1 MNQQTQEKIYVI
13 GTQEKNIKA
22 LLSVGRFYALDGSYG
37 KTIYMDASHPHIIS
51 IFGKRG
57 YGKSYTLGVL
67 IEELAK
73 VDRNIRNDLSVII
86 IDTLG
91 IFWTM
96 IYPNIDEKNI
106 LEKWNKEPT
115 SIKMNL
121 LSPEIKKNDIKDRNA
136 CVLSIPPHQ
145 MTPDIWCDLFQVT
158 STSPF
163 GIALTEAIY
172 RLQSTKNTYQLKDI
186 FNKIDDNPSV
196 SNETKQLA
204 NNFYHYAQSLGI
216 FHDGIKSLNEILRPG
231 TINCIDLSLLP
242 STQTKQIVTGII
254 SNLVFQQ
261 RIKARK
267 HEELSLINKTD
278 NTSSIPKVWM
288 FIDEAQLFLPK
299 SENPYCKQVLM
310 EQWLRQGRQPG
321 VSLVLATQQPSAID
335 HEVFSHSDLIF
346 CHRLTSQHDILA
358 LHQIRP
364 SYMKETIATIVK
376 KMGYEKG
383 VCTIIDDT
391 MEQAHICKIRPR
403 ITWHAGHEPKIGIS
417 TKKGE

>member
-1 MNQQTQEKIYVI
+1 
-13 GTQEKNIKA
+13 
-22 LLSVGRFYALDGSYG
+22 
-37 KTIYMDASHPHIIS
+37 
-51 IFGKRG
+51 
-57 YGKSYTLGVL
+57 
-67 IEELAK
+67 
-73 VDRNIRNDLSVII
+73 
-86 IDTLG
+86 
-91 IFWTM
+91 M

-106 LEKWNKEPT
+106 LEKWNKKPT

-121 LSPEIKKNDIKDRNA
+121 ISPDINHTDIKQRNTR
-136 CVLSIPPHQ
+136 VLSIPPHQ
-145 MTPDIWCDLFQVT
+145 MTSDIWCDLFQVA
-158 STSPF
+158 STSSF

-172 RLQSTKNTYQLKDI
+172 HLQSTKNTYQLKEI
-186 FNKIDDNPSV
+186 FNKINDNPFV

-204 NNFYHYAQSLGI
+204 NNFYHYARSLGI
-216 FHDGIKSLNEILRPG
+216 FHDDINSLEEILTPG
-231 TINCIDLSLLP
+231 TVNCIDLSLLP

-261 RIKARK
+261 RTKARK
-267 HEELSLINKTD
+267 HEELSAINNND
-278 NTSSIPKVWM
+278 ANSFIPKVWM

-321 VSLVLATQQPSAID
+321 LSLVLATQQPSAID

-391 MEQAHICKIRPR
+391 MEQAHICKIQPR
-403 ITWHAGHEPKIGIS
+403 TTWHAGREPKIGIS
-417 TKKGE
+417 TKKEE